1 MSEEKISEASQEDQI
16 SEDAETHPKGG
27 DAVAETKSEEHG
39 EAIET
44 SRHEDP
50 FAEWAIYEEK
60 EYSDEEF
67 SEMQKL
73 YDETMQSVVEGEI
86 VTGTVL
92 RFTENDVVVDIG
104 FKSEGAIPIEE
115 FGSPEEVQIG
125 DEVHVYLE
133 HVEDQEGQVVLSK
146 QKADFMRVWDRIRE
160 AHEGGEVVDG
170 RLTRRIKGGIVV
182 DLMGVEAFLPG
193 SQIDIRQVKNFDQF
207 IGEVFPLK
215 VIKLNKSRSNIVV
228 SRRVVLE
235 EERKR
240 RREEVLTELE
250 VDQVRKGV
258 VKNITDFG
266 AFIDLGGVDGLLH
279 ITDMSWGRVSHPSEL
294 VAIGDELEVKILNY
308 EAERDRISLGLK
320 QLTPYPW
327 EHVEEKYPVG
337 EKVRGKVVSITD
349 YGAFVELEQGIEG
362 LVHIS
367 EMSWTQHIRHPSKV
381 VAIGDVVEAVI
392 LKINKAEEKIS
403 LGLKQVEPD
412 PWETLDE
419 RYPVGARVMGKV
431 RNLTNFGAFVE
442 VEEGID
448 GLVHISDM
456 SWTRRI
462 HHPSE
467 VMKKGEMAEVV
478 VLNIDRK
485 KRRISLGYKQ
495 TIENPWEK
503 LSARYVEG
511 TETTGRVVRLL
522 DRGAIVELDG
532 DVEGFVPTSQLAQP
546 GIRKPEEML
555 SVDDE
560 LPLKVI
566 EFDGQQRRIVLS
578 VREYFRDKER
588 EELEAYR
595 AKYAPKPTTVGEV
608 AEALVAAPSEEAE
621 KTPEAP
627 APAETAKSSEGS
639 EEVAESETAA
649 PTEEVAESPETPE
662 ETSGPSEA
670 TSPEEAPASSET
682 AEEKSEPQETTPK
695 EETAE
700 EAPEVPDTAG
710 IEEETADS
718 SESESEMPPEA
729 QAGTEEVPKKP
740 QARTKKVPTKSQAR
754 TKKVPTKSEAET
766 EELPTKETPGKS
778 KTETKK

>member
-1 MSEEKISEASQEDQI
+1 MSEEKISEASQEEQI
-16 SEDAETHPKGG
+16 PEDAETHPKGG
-27 DAVAETKSEEHG
+27 DAVAETTPVEEYG
-39 EAIET
+39 KAIET
-44 SRHEDP
+44 SRNEDP
-50 FAEWAIYEEK
+50 FAAWASYEEK

-67 SEMQKL
+67 SEMQQL

-86 VTGTVL
+86 VSGTILRITG
-92 RFTENDVVVDIG
+92 NDVVVDIG
-104 FKSEGAIPIEE
+104 FKSEGTIPIEE
-115 FGSPEEVQIG
+115 FGSPEEVQVG

-160 AHEGGEVVDG
+160 AHENGEVVEG

-193 SQIDIRQVKNFDQF
+193 SQIDVRQVKNFDQF

-215 VIKLNKSRSNIVV
+215 IIKLNKSRRNIVV

-235 EERKR
+235 EERNR
-240 RREEVLTELE
+240 LREEVLAELE
-250 VDQVRKGV
+250 VGQVRKGV

-320 QLTPYPW
+320 QLTAYPW

-337 EKVRGKVVSITD
+337 EKVRGKIVSITD
-349 YGAFVELEQGIEG
+349 YGAFVELEEGIEG

-419 RYPVGARVMGKV
+419 RYPVGSRVMGKV

-495 TIENPWEK
+495 TIENPWET
-503 LSARYVEG
+503 LAARYAEG
-511 TETTGRVVRLL
+511 TETIGRVVRLL

-546 GIRKPEEML
+546 GIRKPEEVL
-555 SVDDE
+555 SVGDE

-578 VREYFRDKER
+578 VREYFRGKER

-608 AEALVAAPSEEAE
+608 AETLEPALSEEAGE
-621 KTPEAP
+621 TAEPSTPE
-627 APAETAKSSEGS
+627 ETSKPSEGS
-639 EEVAESETAA
+639 EKVAESETAPGKEASKPSEAAGEIPA
-649 PTEEVAESPETPE
+649 PSDTALKEEVAEETP
-662 ETSGPSEA
+662 TASEA
-670 TSPEEAPASSET
+670 T
-682 AEEKSEPQETTPK
+682 EEKSEASKTALK
-695 EETAE
+695 EEVAE
-700 EAPEVPDTAG
+700 EAEAPEVPDTASV
-710 IEEETADS
+710 EEEKTEDS
-718 SESESEMPPEA
+718 SETESETAPEA
-729 QAGTEEVPKKP
+729 EAG
-740 QARTKKVPTKSQAR
+740 
-754 TKKVPTKSEAET
+754 T
-766 EELPTKETPGKS
+766 EELPTKETPEKPESG
-778 KTETKK
+778 TKE

>member
-1 MSEEKISEASQEDQI
+1 MPEENILEASQEEPI
-16 SEDAETHPKGG
+16 PEDAGTHPKGG
-27 DAVAETKSEEHG
+27 DAVAETTPVKKLAD
-39 EAIET
+39 AIET
-44 SRHEDP
+44 PRDEDP

-60 EYSDEEF
+60 EYSDAEF
-67 SEMQKL
+67 SEML
-73 YDETMQSVVEGEI
+73 TMYDETMQSVVEGEI
-86 VTGTVL
+86 VSGKVL
-92 RFTENDVVVDIG
+92 RITGNDVVIDIG
-104 FKSEGAIPIEE
+104 FKSEGIIPIGE
-115 FGSPEEVQIG
+115 FESPEEVHVG

-146 QKADFMRVWDRIRE
+146 QKADFMRVWDRIRD
-160 AHEGGEVVDG
+160 AHEGEEVVEG

-207 IGEVFPLK
+207 IGEVFELK
-215 VIKLNKSRSNIVV
+215 IIKLNKSRRNIVV

-235 EERKR
+235 DDRKR

-250 VDQVRKGV
+250 VGQVRKGV

-308 EAERDRISLGLK
+308 ESDRDRISLGLK
-320 QLTPYPW
+320 QLTAYPW
-327 EHVEEKYPVG
+327 EHVKEKYPVG
-337 EKVRGKVVSITD
+337 EKVRGKIVSITD

-381 VAIGDVVEAVI
+381 VAIGDAVEAVI

-419 RYPVGARVMGKV
+419 HYPVGSRVMGKV

-442 VEEGID
+442 VAEGID

-467 VMKKGEMAEVV
+467 VMKKGDAVEVV
-478 VLNIDRK
+478 VLSIDPK

-495 TIENPWEK
+495 TIDNPWEE
-503 LSARYVEG
+503 LAARYVEA

-522 DRGAIVELDG
+522 DRGAIVELEG

-546 GIRKPEEML
+546 GIHKPEEVL

-578 VREYFRDKER
+578 VREYFRDKDR

-595 AKYAPKPTTVGEV
+595 VKFAPKPAPVEDVAGGPADAPEASKEASESDEAQTTQ
-608 AEALVAAPSEEAE
+608 EAAQETSAASETEE
-621 KTPEAP
+621 TPEVPGDARI
-627 APAETAKSSEGS
+627 AEDDVEPMAFESNTPDD
-639 EEVAESETAA
+639 AEME
-649 PTEEVAESPETPE
+649 TEEGLAQKTPE
-662 ETSGPSEA
+662 ETV
-670 TSPEEAPASSET
+670 T
-682 AEEKSEPQETTPK
+682 
-695 EETAE
+695 
-700 EAPEVPDTAG
+700 
-710 IEEETADS
+710 
-718 SESESEMPPEA
+718 
-729 QAGTEEVPKKP
+729 
-740 QARTKKVPTKSQAR
+740 
-754 TKKVPTKSEAET
+754 ET
-766 EELPTKETPGKS
+766 EA
-778 KTETKK
+778 

>member
-1 MSEEKISEASQEDQI
+1 MSEEKILEASQEEPI
-16 SEDAETHPKGG
+16 SEDAGTHPKGG

-44 SRHEDP
+44 SRNEDP

-67 SEMQKL
+67 SEMQQL

-92 RFTENDVVVDIG
+92 RFTENDVVIDIG

-115 FGSPEEVQIG
+115 FGSREDVEIG

-160 AHEGGEVVDG
+160 AHEGGEVVEG

-215 VIKLNKSRSNIVV
+215 VIKLNKSRRNIVV

-250 VDQVRKGV
+250 VGQVRSGV

-320 QLTPYPW
+320 QLTAYPW

-467 VMKKGEMAEVV
+467 VMKKGEMSEVV

-495 TIENPWEK
+495 TIDNPWED
-503 LSARYVEG
+503 LAARYVEG

-546 GIRKPEEML
+546 GIRKPEEVL
-555 SVDDE
+555 SVGDE

-588 EELEAYR
+588 AELETYR

-621 KTPEAP
+621 ETSEPSAPE
-627 APAETAKSSEGS
+627 ETTKPSEGS
-639 EEVAESETAA
+639 EEVAEPETTA
-649 PTEEVAESPETPE
+649 TEEAVASPE
-662 ETSGPSEA
+662 A
-670 TSPEEAPASSET
+670 T
-682 AEEKSEPQETTPK
+682 EEKSEPSETAMK
-695 EETAE
+695 EEVAG
-700 EAPEVPDTAG
+700 EVPDIAG

-718 SESESEMPPEA
+718 SESESETVPESEA
-729 QAGTEEVPKKP
+729 ETEE
-740 QARTKKVPTKSQAR
+740 
-754 TKKVPTKSEAET
+754 VPTKSEAET
-766 EELPTKETPGKS
+766 EELPTKETPEEPE
-778 KTETKK
+778 TETKE